1 MSERARP
8 EKARDLNQGAKL
20 LSAWRNEQGL
30 TLDDAAEK
38 IGCDRYM
45 LNRYE
50 NGVHIPQGKRVILF
64 KDLCKIPVESWYL

>member
-38 IGCDRYM
+38 IGCDSYM

-50 NGVHIPQGKRVILF
+50 NGVHIPQG
-64 KDLCKIPVESWYL
+64 